1 MFTAKKQIAPA
12 TSPMRIAGIGPT
24 NPDAG
29 VIATSP
35 ATAPDAAPSTL
46 ALPRA
51 RYSAR
56 HQVSVAA
63 AAARWVTTNADV
75 ASAPDAS
82 ALPPLNPNHPNQRM
96 PAPRT

>member
-1 MFTAKKQIAPA
+1 MPPIASA
-12 TSPMRIAGIGPT
+12 DIGPT
-24 NPDAG
+24 KPDAG

-51 RYSAR
+51 RHPAR
-56 HQVSVAA
+56 HQVGVAA
-63 AAARWVTTNADV
+63 AAARCVTTNADV

-82 ALPPLNPNHPNQRM
+82 ALPPLKPNQPNPRM
-96 PAPRT
+96 PAPRTVSVKVFGRN